1 MKKLLGSLFV
11 FFTLYLSASDLCDY
25 SFKVSNNTPFVK
37 ESVEIVFEAVQKD
50 KSRVMFFELKP
61 KESEDLELHLLEK
74 TDMKKS
80 YHDNRVRYRY
90 ILYPLKSREIELG
103 FDFKVQEASDEAVEK
118 FYTGNRDVINPM
130 ATDDTDIELKPLVF
144 HVKTLEKK
152 VDFVGDFQLDVQ
164 LDKKEIDA
172 YEQLN
177 ITYKL
182 KGKGKAE
189 VKKDIL
195 PKIDGV
201 DKFLEFSGDV
211 KSFIKGGEV
220 VYRYALL
227 SDKDFMIPEVKIEC
241 FSPKKQKYYTLKV
254 PAQNIK
260 VSSTKAVNLLDEED
274 SYPTT
279 AFDYSKMLSYINGFL
294 LFIAGFIVAKLDFMR
309 YLKRK
314 EPKLDPIVQKIK
326 KAKDEKELLQVLLSS
341 HDTAYKPYIKEL
353 EESIYEEKKCDF
365 SKLKDELSKL

>member
-25 SFKVSNNTPFVK
+25 SFKVSNYTPFVK
-37 ESVEIVFEAVQKD
+37 ESVEIIFEAVQKD

-61 KESEDLELHLLEK
+61 KESEDHELHLLEK

-90 ILYPLKSREIELG
+90 ILYPLKSGEIELG

-164 LDKKEIDA
+164 LDKKEIDS

-220 VYRYALL
+220 VYHYALL
-227 SDKDFMIPEVKIEC
+227 SDENFMIPKVKIEC

-254 PAQNIK
+254 PTQNIK
-260 VSSTKAVNLLDEED
+260 VSSIDVANLLDEKD
-274 SYPTT
+274 SYSTV
-279 AFDYSKMLSYINGFL
+279 AFDYSKLLPYINGFL
-294 LFIAGFIVAKLDFMR
+294 LFIAGFIVSKLDFMK
-309 YLKRK
+309 YLKIK
-314 EPKLDPIVQKIK
+314 EPKLDPTVQKIK
-326 KAKDEKELLQVLLSS
+326 KAKDKKELLKVLLSS
-341 HDTAYKPYIKEL
+341 HDRAYKPYIKQL

-365 SKLKDELSKL
+365 SKLKDELLKL